1 VDPFEASP
9 QQDPLGAKLCEER
22 MSLMPWDLKSYLGK
36 MSVLTFAFQ
45 LLLETTSKDKTLVIG
60 PIGPLD

>member
-1 VDPFEASP
+1 MDPFEASP

-22 MSLMPWDLKSYLGK
+22 MPLMPWDLKSYLGK
-36 MSVLTFAFQ
+36 MSVLTCAFQ
-45 LLLETTSKDKTLVIG
+45 LLETTSKDKTLVIG